1 MQARTPPE
9 GDPPSVT
16 GGLAAPARRHHQT
29 TGDGEGND
37 AQDDE
42 EQGGDP
48 LRGQLWGG
56 TVPVSAVDGLAPQD
70 QAYSQRAWIER
81 ERECGLSDPLRV
93 ARISI
98 ICLWQEQTVGIQ
110 MKQPVL

>member
-1 MQARTPPE
+1 MQARTPHE
-9 GDPPSVT
+9 GDPPCVT
-16 GGLAAPARRHHQT
+16 GGLTAPARRHHQT

-56 TVPVSAVDGLAPQD
+56 TVAVSAVDGLAPQD
-70 QAYSQRAWIER
+70 QAYSQRAWMERER
-81 ERECGLSDPLRV
+81 ERECGLLS
-93 ARISI
+93 
-98 ICLWQEQTVGIQ
+98 Q
-110 MKQPVL
+110 